1 MTYLGKTRDN
11 IEGKQ
16 ERKNVVN
23 QKIKYNGKTKDNS
36 HGKTKGCRNSKTMD
50 YIQGETKSIIIGKT
64 KETMIGK
71 RTDCNSCRKLN
82 IISRR
87 FL

>member
-1 MTYLGKTRDN
+1 MVKQKT
-11 IEGKQ
+11 
-16 ERKNVVN
+16 
-23 QKIKYNGKTKDNS
+23 NS

-50 YIQGETKSIIIGKT
+50 YIRGETKSIIIGKT